1 MGKIKNCP
9 VDMMAY
15 LKKLPKGRML
25 VDDVA
30 QVVWFWGKDDT
41 SEYLFENNE
50 PFAMSFRTYLA
61 LKRR

>member
-1 MGKIKNCP
+1 
-9 VDMMAY
+9 MAY